1 MLTCFL
7 YRRWQEHNPHL
18 EKYDDNN
25 DLSVMI
31 FDINHGYRRKEDAIR
46 LELVHISKQESRRSN
61 EHGLNTRWRSQPVI
75 IS

>member
-7 YRRWQEHNPHL
+7 YRRWQEHNPHQ

-61 EHGLNTRWRSQPVI
+61 EHGLNTRWISQPVI